1 INGLRSHTHYI
12 FVCFS
17 ADHTKWIRVPVMPQ
31 PCQHKSEALQ
41 FILYIFCGVMYDLN
55 RILSC
60 ISFMVSHSSSVIFVW
75 QLSPHQRYSF
85 CFT

>member
-1 INGLRSHTHYI
+1 MSLRLHQTDNSFFTSGH
-12 FVCFS
+12 CQS
-17 ADHTKWIRVPVMPQ
+17 RWIRVPVMPQ

-60 ISFMVSHSSSVIFVW
+60 ISFMVSHSSSNVVNSLLIARNHF
-75 QLSPHQRYSF
+75 
-85 CFT
+85 